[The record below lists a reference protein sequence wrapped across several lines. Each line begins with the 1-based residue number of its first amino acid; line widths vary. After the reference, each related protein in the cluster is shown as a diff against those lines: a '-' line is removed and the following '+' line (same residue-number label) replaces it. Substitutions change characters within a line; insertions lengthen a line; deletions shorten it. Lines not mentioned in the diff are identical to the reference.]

1 MKILD
6 KIGLTLFSAI
16 VLVISVVLCTIIFG
30 WIDVKIITD
39 VLNNML
45 FSSSIATNII
55 LAVLILLVLLAIKC
69 IFFNSYS
76 REELRNK
83 EGILL
88 ENDNGKLLISRD
100 TVENLTNTV
109 VKSFESA
116 ESVMTKVEVDKDT
129 NIKIFITLFVYPDA
143 VIKDLTNKLQ
153 ADVKEAAKKSLDLD
167 VKEVN
172 VRVKDISIKKEPV
185 IKE

>member
-1 MKILD
+1 MKVLD
-6 KIGLTLFSAI
+6 RIGLTLFSGI
-16 VLVISVVLCTIIFG
+16 VLIISVVLCTIIFG
-30 WIDVKIITD
+30 WIDTNIIKD
-39 VLNNML
+39 LLNNML
-45 FSSSIATNII
+45 FGSTVATDII
-55 LAVLILLVLLAIKC
+55 LAGLIFLILLALKC

-76 REELRNK
+76 MEELKNK

-88 ENDNGKLLISRD
+88 ENENGKLLVSRD

-116 ESVMTKVEVDKDT
+116 ESVMTKVEVDKNT

-143 VIKDLTNKLQ
+143 VIKDLTSKLQ
-153 ADVKEAAKKSLDLD
+153 ADVKEAIKKSLDLE
-167 VKEVN
+167 VQEVN
-172 VRVKDISIKKEPV
+172 VRVKDISVKKEPT